1 MNSNPNS
8 AYYLLLFQT
17 ELSNLISTKELTP
30 DLYYSLIKNMDDI
43 KLANNEYMDLYL
55 CENLFSTLL
64 PAMEMLAKNVEKI
77 ILKHP
82 DKQDEKENARFN
94 ACNFLAEYLMRNN
107 PKYGK
112 NQEIHDKFLKYTR
125 KERKRRMIKLDLD
138 TMNKKV
144 SKIYNDEKIKLNKKN
159 VMNFVKTVDQKL
171 DLSDTLK
178 EYDWIEHHF
187 RAFSDNEQISLELF
201 LKAFHDAVL
210 DIHEINEEKVQ
221 TALLS

>member
-17 ELSNLISTKELTP
+17 ELANLISTKELTP
-30 DLYYSLIKNMDDI
+30 DLYYSLIKNMDDV

-64 PAMEMLAKNVEKI
+64 PAMEMLSKNVEKI
-77 ILKHP
+77 IFKHP
-82 DKQDEKENARFN
+82 DKQDEKENSRFN

-112 NQEIHDKFLKYTR
+112 NKDIHDKFLRYTR
-125 KERKRRMIKLDLD
+125 KERKRRMIRTEIDS
-138 TMNKKV
+138 MNKKV
-144 SKIYNDEKIKLNKKN
+144 AKVYSDEKIKLNKKN
-159 VMNFVKTVDQKL
+159 VMDFVKKVDKKL
-171 DLSDTLK
+171 DLNDTLK

-187 RAFSDNEQISLELF
+187 RVFGDNEEISLDLF
-201 LKAFHDAVL
+201 QKAFHDAVL
-210 DIHEINEEKVQ
+210 DLHEITEEKVKS
-221 TALLS
+221 ALLA

>member
-64 PAMEMLAKNVEKI
+64 PAMEMLSKNVEKI

-112 NQEIHDKFLKYTR
+112 NQEIHDKFLRYTR

-144 SKIYNDEKIKLNKKN
+144 TKIYNEEKIKLNKKS
-159 VMNFVKTVDQKL
+159 VMGFVRTVDKKL
-171 DLSDTLK
+171 DLNDNLK
-178 EYDWIEHHF
+178 DYDWIEHHF
-187 RAFSDNEQISLELF
+187 RVFGDNEEISLDLF

-210 DIHEINEEKVQ
+210 DLHEINEEKVQ
-221 TALLS
+221 EALLS